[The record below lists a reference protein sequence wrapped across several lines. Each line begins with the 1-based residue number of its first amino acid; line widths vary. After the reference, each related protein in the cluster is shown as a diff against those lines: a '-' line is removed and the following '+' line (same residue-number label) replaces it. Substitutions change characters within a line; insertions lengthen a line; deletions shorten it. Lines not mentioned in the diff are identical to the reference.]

1 MIRKFRNWHMIIVT
15 SGREGHDN
23 ISMPLNV
30 YTHTKYMTTAAII
43 RTLRNLWPLYD
54 IQSEMECWNLKPWA
68 SKRERIRSG
77 ERIRLLHTL
86 SICVLSCPVEF
97 CQNNNNKTRVLWPKM
112 ECTSLQAHEPATSA
126 IYRYRMFIICP
137 QYSRWLTFVRHLF
150 PEYNTIFF
158 LISIYWNDCLDF
170 RRSEW
175 CGCRRN
181 SSA

>member
-43 RTLRNLWPLYD
+43 RILRNLWPLYD

-86 SICVLSCPVEF
+86 SICVLSCPVEL
-97 CQNNNNKTRVLWPKM
+97 CQNNNNKPAFCGRKWNVLRFKHTNRTFHVYRPLQQYTAI
-112 ECTSLQAHEPATSA
+112 ECL
-126 IYRYRMFIICP
+126 
-137 QYSRWLTFVRHLF
+137 
-150 PEYNTIFF
+150 
-158 LISIYWNDCLDF
+158 
-170 RRSEW
+170 
-175 CGCRRN
+175 
-181 SSA
+181 